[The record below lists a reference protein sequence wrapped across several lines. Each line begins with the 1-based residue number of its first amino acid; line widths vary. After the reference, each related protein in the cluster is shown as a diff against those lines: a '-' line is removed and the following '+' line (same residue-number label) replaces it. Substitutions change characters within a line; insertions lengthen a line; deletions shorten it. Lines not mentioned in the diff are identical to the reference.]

1 MTYDWLANV
10 VVVVVVDVVV
20 GGAVVDVVVVVVG
33 AGEPH
38 TPLKIKKPAS
48 PPNGSCEAH
57 ISSPNPTV
65 TF

>member
-1 MTYDWLANV
+1 MMYDRLPNV

-20 GGAVVDVVVVVVG
+20 GGAVVDVVVVDVVVVVVG

-48 PPNGSCEAH
+48 PPNG
-57 ISSPNPTV
+57 V
-65 TF
+65 